1 MSVQLKIVKIVPP
14 EGTNIIIGQSHFIK
28 TTEDIYE
35 LFVTTAPHIKFGL
48 AFCESSGPR
57 LVRREGNDQ
66 ELVNLATKYALDIG
80 AGHVFVIVI
89 KGGYPI
95 NVLNALK
102 NIQEVVGIYCA
113 TANPIEIIVAETELG
128 RGILGIIDGG
138 SPLGVE
144 KEDDIKA
151 RRDFLRKIGYKLR

>member
-1 MSVQLKIVKIVPP
+1 MSVRLKIVKITPP
-14 EGTNIIIGQSHFIK
+14 EGVNIIIGQSHFIK

-35 LFVTTAPHIKFGL
+35 LFVTTVPHIKFGL

-57 LVRREGNDQ
+57 LIRREGNDQ
-66 ELVNLATKYALDIG
+66 ELIELATRYALDIG

-102 NIQEVVGIYCA
+102 NVQEVVGLYCA
-113 TANPIEIIVAETELG
+113 TANPIEVIVAETEEG
-128 RGILGIIDGG
+128 RGVLGVIDGG
-138 SPLGVE
+138 SPLGIE

-151 RRDFLRKIGYKLR
+151 RRDFLRKIGYKLK